1 MAVQQR
7 GRGRPRSGAQIRTGE
22 NTREEI
28 LDAAAEL
35 FTTQGFSPTTTRQIA
50 DAVGVRQ
57 NALYNHFASKDAI
70 LGALLGALVRPS
82 LRTATM
88 LDAVEARDDFES
100 ATKLYALAYFDGNVL
115 TTWQWNLGV
124 LFALPETRLPVFEEA
139 RTARE
144 LLRDIYMRTT
154 ADLTIRMSAPPV
166 GDQAFRLVES
176 ISAMR
181 SDNELDEG
189 VPHSV
194 ARSCLQIAGWA
205 ENHAEARRNAACLLH
220 DLGLMPPRLVLPSAS

>member
-7 GRGRPRSGAQIRTGE
+7 GRGRPRSGAQIRTGK

-70 LGALLGALVRPS
+70 LGTVLGALVRPS
-82 LRTATM
+82 LKTATM
-88 LDAVEARDDFES
+88 LDAVEARDNRES
-100 ATKLYALAYFDGNVL
+100 AAKLYALAYFDGDVL

-124 LFALPETRLPVFEEA
+124 LFALPETRMPTFEEA
-139 RTARE
+139 RTARY
-144 LLRDIYMRTT
+144 LLRDIYVRMT
-154 ADLTIRMSAPPV
+154 ADLTTRMSAPSA
-166 GDQAFRLVES
+166 GDQTFRLVES

-181 SDNELDEG
+181 SDNKLEED

-194 ARSCLQIAGWA
+194 ARSCLQIAGWT
-205 ENHAEARRNAACLLH
+205 EGHAEARARAESMLH
-220 DLGLMPPRLVLPSAS
+220 NLGLTPTRLVLPGA

>member
-1 MAVQQR
+1 MPVQQR
-7 GRGRPRSGAQIRTGE
+7 GRGRPRSGAQIRTGK

-57 NALYNHFASKDAI
+57 NALYNHFGSKDAI

-82 LRTATM
+82 LKTATV
-88 LDAVEARDDFES
+88 LDNVEARDDLGS
-100 ATKLYALAYFDGNVL
+100 ATKLYALAYFDGDVL

-139 RTARE
+139 RTARQ
-144 LLRDIYMRTT
+144 LLRDIYTRMT
-154 ADLTIRMSAPPV
+154 ADLTVRMSAPSV

-181 SDNELDEG
+181 SDNELDED

-194 ARSCLQIAGWA
+194 ARSCLRIAGWTQG
-205 ENHAEARRNAACLLH
+205 HAAARENAASLLR
-220 DLGLMPPRLVLPSAS
+220 DLGLMPAHLVLPRA